1 VLKKVLIVTYYF
13 PPSGGAGV
21 QRMLKLVKYIRQ
33 FGWEPIV
40 YTAKDAEYPV
50 IDESLFKDIPD
61 GVTVLRN
68 KIREPYGF
76 YKRFIGQKKNER
88 VYSGFLS
95 EHKTPSLAQRIS
107 VWLRGNLFI
116 PDARMWWINPSVKFL
131 TRYLRENPVDAILSS
146 GPPHTTHMI
155 ASGVKRKL
163 NIPWLA
169 DFRDPWT
176 RIDFYEQLHL
186 TKWADAKH
194 KRLEKSVLTE
204 ADKVV
209 TVSWQWA
216 EEFERL
222 GGRKVDVI
230 TNGFDEDDYS
240 KQNVKV
246 DTKFSLVHVGS
257 INPDRNPH
265 TLWKVLSA
273 LLETMPGFKEN
284 LVIRLIGKN
293 DSSIYNSIE
302 QYSLTPYLERVDYMP
317 HSAVGREQQRAAVL
331 LLLLN
336 NTPNISGIIPG
347 KVFEYLAAKRP
358 VLVIGSPKGDS
369 ARIVRE
375 SNAGDTADFNDFDSL
390 QRIIKNRF
398 EQFQRGD
405 LCVQSTGIDQF
416 SRLKMAEKF
425 ANALKELNRNK
436 V

>member
-1 VLKKVLIVTYYF
+1 
-13 PPSGGAGV
+13 
-21 QRMLKLVKYIRQ
+21 MLKLVKYIRQ

-50 IDESLFKDIPD
+50 IDESLFKDIPE
-61 GVTVLRN
+61 GVTVLR
-68 KIREPYGF
+68 KEIREPYSL
-76 YKRFIGQKKNER
+76 YKRFIGQKKNTR

-95 EHKTPSLAQRIS
+95 ENKKSSLAQRIS

-116 PDARMWWINPSVKFL
+116 PDARMWWIKPSVKFL
-131 TRYLRENPVDAILSS
+131 TRYLKENPVDAILSS

-155 ASGVKRKL
+155 ARGVKRKL

-186 TKWADAKH
+186 TKFADAKH

-230 TNGFDEDDYS
+230 TNGFDEDDYKGNDVS
-240 KQNVKV
+240 V
-246 DTKFSLVHVGS
+246 DNKFSLVHVGS
-257 INPDRNPH
+257 VNPDRNPH
-265 TLWKVLSA
+265 TLWKVLRD
-273 LLETMPGFKEN
+273 LVETLPGFKED
-284 LVIRLIGKN
+284 LIIRLIGKN
-293 DSSIYNSIE
+293 DASIYNSIE
-302 QYSLTPYLERVDYMP
+302 QHGLTPYLERVDYLP
-317 HSAVGREQQRAAVL
+317 HSEVGREQQRAAVL

-369 ARIVRE
+369 ARIIRE
-375 SNAGDTADFNDFDSL
+375 SHAGDVADFSDYESMRQHIGDAYSKYTSGSL
-390 QRIIKNRF
+390 HVNSKGIEQYSRKNMAKSF
-398 EQFQRGD
+398 AVALNNTAEAK
-405 LCVQSTGIDQF
+405 STNE
-416 SRLKMAEKF
+416 EK
-425 ANALKELNRNK
+425 LT